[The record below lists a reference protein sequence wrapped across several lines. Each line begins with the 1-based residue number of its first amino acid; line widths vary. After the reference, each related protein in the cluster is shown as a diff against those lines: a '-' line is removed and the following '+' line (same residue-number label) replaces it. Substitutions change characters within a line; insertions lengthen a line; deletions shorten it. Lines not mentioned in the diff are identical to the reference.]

1 MSGATRAP
9 LGDGSDCGFL
19 TRTGHAGAIPTA
31 WIFQSLVVSL
41 RIQGEKDRTTACR
54 RCGCP
59 IVALHSDMLL
69 GVGPKEWLTELLAM
83 IADMLTGILPL
94 TMAVCILA
102 IWLLRQAT

>member
-1 MSGATRAP
+1 
-9 LGDGSDCGFL
+9 
-19 TRTGHAGAIPTA
+19 
-31 WIFQSLVVSL
+31 
-41 RIQGEKDRTTACR
+41 
-54 RCGCP
+54 
-59 IVALHSDMLL
+59 MLL